1 MCTLRCPHRP
11 KSRWFRRELEIAFP
25 NCAWLHSA
33 RLKTVAK
40 PGLSRKALEMIA
52 NRFKVLSDPTRLQL
66 LQALR
71 QGERNVTELVQATGT
86 QQANVSK
93 HLALLADASMVA
105 RRRAGANVY
114 YVIADDSIL
123 QLCELMCNRLQK
135 EFEARS
141 AEFE

>member
-1 MCTLRCPHRP
+1 
-11 KSRWFRRELEIAFP
+11 
-25 NCAWLHSA
+25 
-33 RLKTVAK
+33 
-40 PGLSRKALEMIA
+40 MIA

-93 HLALLADASMVA
+93 HLALLADAMMVA

-114 YVIADDSIL
+114 YVIADASIL
-123 QLCELMCNRLQK
+123 QLCELMCNRLQQ